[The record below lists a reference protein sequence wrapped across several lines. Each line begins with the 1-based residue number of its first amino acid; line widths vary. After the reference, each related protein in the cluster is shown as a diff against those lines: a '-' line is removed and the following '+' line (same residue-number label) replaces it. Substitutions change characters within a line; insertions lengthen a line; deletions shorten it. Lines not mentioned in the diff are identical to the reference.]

1 MSADSLFTL
10 DPASTP
16 QPVATASDGS
26 GGGAGRGGSQNGSQ
40 GPLVVVQQPRN
51 TAPPRPA
58 PQRSQGNTD
67 NSLRNG
73 YAAISHSVSGETAA
87 IGVGFLLG
95 GPVGAVIGGA
105 AGPVIAAA
113 MMWRNRG
120 REHNET
126 TNQNTTPGSNGRDS
140 SGSAGRGN
148 GGGGGGRSNGGAG
161 RSGSSGNGSGG
172 GRRRTLDNS
181 GSGSG
186 GGSDT
191 SRRPKTKD
199 PVADKLSKAG
209 KDLADKL
216 KRSRTDR
223 DKNPKNNKGDW
234 PGKGKGGTD
243 PKGAGTSKGGNG
255 KGSGTGGSGTGKGTG
270 GGGGDAKTTSRDGLK
285 TKHRGPQPNSPRPW
299 RDRGP
304 KDKNKRKNSKGDDT
318 TATTAPDGLGP
329 KTPKPGDGGLPAK
342 PTPEPDEY
350 IDAELIDDDHPSPP
364 DPDNNP
370 SFLDDDIVDAVIV
383 DDAPD
388 EQTEKKA
395 KDRIALVRAKRE
407 KEKRRAAAAAGK
419 KAAEKAARDGN
430 MGDPAAVKAHVVQQE
445 NRVIDLQIH
454 HENHLIALTQ
464 AAEKPRS
471 TPVNYPAIQ
480 VTPTG
485 ARTAGVAIARQINAR
500 GTTAYTILRTMAD
513 QLAHGLHSDD
523 DADMGDHIV
532 ELTGIPNMCKNLS
545 VAVQEASRAL
555 ARTAPL
561 HPSVIKHLNNAAV
574 AARTA
579 GVMAENI
586 MVVFVQA
593 HRDDIIRIL
602 DPRIGEERW
611 NIRNAPGTLD
621 AAKLRAAIASAHSVR
636 LALPGGSNTGG
647 GQGGSKLVPASDGST
662 RKLIDLMKNFKR
674 GHMVN
679 VLSEV
684 AGSAAGVDAV
694 ADSITKLYKRMQKTW
709 PTENVVDD
717 TVARTAGQVRRVSA
731 ELHKAI
737 KAAQKAH
744 QRELRLNAKGRAGKG
759 AQAERKWDVVG
770 RPSSSN

>member
-1 MSADSLFTL
+1 M
-10 DPASTP
+10 
-16 QPVATASDGS
+16 
-26 GGGAGRGGSQNGSQ
+26 
-40 GPLVVVQQPRN
+40 
-51 TAPPRPA
+51 
-58 PQRSQGNTD
+58 
-67 NSLRNG
+67 
-73 YAAISHSVSGETAA
+73 SGETAA

-95 GPVGAVIGGA
+95 GPLGAIIGGA

-126 TNQNTTPGSNGRDS
+126 TNQNTTTPGSASRES
-140 SGSAGRGN
+140 SGGAGRGN
-148 GGGGGGRSNGGAG
+148 GSGNGGRSSGGAG
-161 RSGSSGNGSGG
+161 RGNGSGG
-172 GRRRTLDNS
+172 GPHRTPNSS

-186 GGSDT
+186 GSSRRSDT
-191 SRRPKTKD
+191 GRRPKTKD

-234 PGKGKGGTD
+234 SGKGKGGAD
-243 PKGAGTSKGGNG
+243 PKGAGSSKGGSG

-270 GGGGDAKTTSRDGLK
+270 GGADAKTTSRGGLK
-285 TKHRGPQPNSPRPW
+285 TKDRGPQQDSPRPW

-304 KDKNKRKNSKGDDT
+304 KDKNKNKTSKGDDT
-318 TATTAPDGLGP
+318 TATTAPDGLSP
-329 KTPKPGDGGLPAK
+329 KTPKPGDGGLPSK
-342 PTPEPDEY
+342 PTPKPDEY
-350 IDAELIDDDHPSPP
+350 IDAELVDDDLPRDQ
-364 DPDNNP
+364 DPDND
-370 SFLDDDIVDAVIV
+370 SRLSDDDIVDAVIV
-383 DDAPD
+383 ENAPD
-388 EQTEKKA
+388 EQAEKKKA
-395 KDRIALVRAKRE
+395 EDRIALVRAKRV

-419 KAAEKAARDGN
+419 KAAERAARDGD
-430 MGDPAAVKAHVVQQE
+430 MGDPAAVKAHVIRQANQ
-445 NRVIDLQIH
+445 VIDLEIH
-454 HENHLIALTQ
+454 HENHLIALTR

-480 VTPTG
+480 AAPTG
-485 ARTAGVAIARQINAR
+485 TRTAGVAIARQINAR
-500 GTTAYTILRTMAD
+500 GTTAYAILHAMAD
-513 QLAHGLHSDD
+513 QLAHGLHSDE

-561 HPSVIKHLNNAAV
+561 HPTVIKHLNNAAV

-621 AAKLRAAIASAHSVR
+621 AAKLRSAIASAHSAR
-636 LALPGGSNTGG
+636 LALPGGSAPSPGG
-647 GQGGSKLVPASDGST
+647 GRGGSKLVPASDGST

-694 ADSITKLYKRMQKTW
+694 ANSITKLYKRMQKTW

-759 AQAERKWDVVG
+759 ARAERKWDVVG

>member
-1 MSADSLFTL
+1 M
-10 DPASTP
+10 
-16 QPVATASDGS
+16 
-26 GGGAGRGGSQNGSQ
+26 
-40 GPLVVVQQPRN
+40 
-51 TAPPRPA
+51 
-58 PQRSQGNTD
+58 
-67 NSLRNG
+67 
-73 YAAISHSVSGETAA
+73 SGETAA

-126 TNQNTTPGSNGRDS
+126 TNQNTTPSSNGRDA
-140 SGSAGRGN
+140 SGAAGRGN
-148 GGGGGGRSNGGAG
+148 GSGNSGRGNGGVG
-161 RSGSSGNGSGG
+161 RGNGSDG
-172 GRRRTLDNS
+172 GRHRTPNSSGS

-186 GGSDT
+186 GSRSSDT
-191 SRRPKTKD
+191 NRRPKTKD

-216 KRSRTDR
+216 KRNRTDR
-223 DKNPKNNKGDW
+223 DKNPKTNKGDSS
-234 PGKGKGGTD
+234 GKGKGGAD
-243 PKGAGTSKGGNG
+243 PKGAGSSTGGSG
-255 KGSGTGGSGTGKGTG
+255 KGSGTGGSGSGSGKGSGGGGSGTVKRTG
-270 GGGGDAKTTSRDGLK
+270 GGADAKTTTRGGLK
-285 TKHRGPQPNSPRPW
+285 TKDRGPQQNSPRPW

-304 KDKNKRKNSKGDDT
+304 KDKNKKKTSKGDDT

-329 KTPKPGDGGLPAK
+329 KTPKPGDGGLPSK
-342 PTPEPDEY
+342 PTPKPDEY
-350 IDAELIDDDHPSPP
+350 IDAELVDDDHPTSP
-364 DPDNNP
+364 DPDNDQ
-370 SFLDDDIVDAVIV
+370 SFSDDDIVDAVIV
-383 DDAPD
+383 EDGPE
-388 EQTEKKA
+388 EQAEKKA
-395 KDRIALVRAKRE
+395 EDRIALVRAKRV
-407 KEKRRAAAAAGK
+407 KDKRRAAIAAGK
-419 KAAEKAARDGN
+419 KAAERAARAGD
-430 MGDPAAVKAHVVQQE
+430 MGDPAAVKAHVTQRE
-445 NRVIDLQIH
+445 NRVIDLEIH

-480 VTPTG
+480 AAPTG
-485 ARTAGVAIARQINAR
+485 TRTAGVAIARQINVR
-500 GTTAYTILRTMAD
+500 GTTAYAILRTMAD
-513 QLAHGLHSDD
+513 QLAHGLHGDE

-621 AAKLRAAIASAHSVR
+621 AAKLRAAIASAHSTR
-636 LALPGGSNTGG
+636 LALPGGSATSPGG
-647 GQGGSKLVPASDGST
+647 GKGGSKLVPASDGST

-694 ADSITKLYKRMQKTW
+694 ADSITKMYKRMQKTW

-717 TVARTAGQVRRVSA
+717 TVARTAGQVRRVSV

-759 AQAERKWDVVG
+759 ARAERKWDVVG

>member
-16 QPVATASDGS
+16 QPGATASDGS

-51 TAPPRPA
+51 PAPPRPA

-67 NSLRNG
+67 NSMRNG

-87 IGVGFLLG
+87 IGVGFILG

-126 TNQNTTPGSNGRDS
+126 TNQNTTSGSNGRDS

-148 GGGGGGRSNGGAG
+148 GGGGGGR
-161 RSGSSGNGSGG
+161 GNGSGG
-172 GRRRTLDNS
+172 GQHRTPNNS

-186 GGSDT
+186 SGSRDT

-223 DKNPKNNKGDW
+223 AKNPKNNKGDW
-234 PGKGKGGTD
+234 TGKGKGGTA
-243 PKGAGTSKGGNG
+243 PKGAGTSKGGSG
-255 KGSGTGGSGTGKGTG
+255 KGTGTGGSGTGKGTG
-270 GGGGDAKTTSRDGLK
+270 GGADAKTTSRGGLK
-285 TKHRGPQPNSPRPW
+285 TKDRGPQPDSPRPW
-299 RDRGP
+299 RNRGP
-304 KDKNKRKNSKGDDT
+304 KDKNKKKTSKGDDT
-318 TATTAPDGLGP
+318 AATTAPDGLSP
-329 KTPKPGDGGLPAK
+329 KTPKPDDGGLPSK
-342 PTPEPDEY
+342 PTPKPDEY
-350 IDAELIDDDHPSPP
+350 IDAELVDDDHPASP
-364 DPDNNP
+364 DPDNDQ
-370 SFLDDDIVDAVIV
+370 SFSDDDIVDAVIV
-383 DDAPD
+383 EDPE
-388 EQTEKKA
+388 EQAEKKKA
-395 KDRIALVRAKRE
+395 EDRIALVRAKRV

-419 KAAEKAARDGN
+419 KAAEKAARDGD
-430 MGDPAAVKAHVVQQE
+430 MGDPAAVKAHVTQRE
-445 NRVIDLQIH
+445 NRVIDLEIH

-480 VTPTG
+480 AAPTG
-485 ARTAGVAIARQINAR
+485 TRTAGVAIARQINVR
-500 GTTAYTILRTMAD
+500 GTTAYLILRTMAD
-513 QLAHGLHSDD
+513 QLAHGLHGDD
-523 DADMGDHIV
+523 NADMGDHIV

-593 HRDDIIRIL
+593 HREDIIRIL

-621 AAKLRAAIASAHSVR
+621 AAKLRAAIASAHSTR
-636 LALPGGSNTGG
+636 LALPSGSATSPGGGS
-647 GQGGSKLVPASDGST
+647 GGSKLVPASDGST

-694 ADSITKLYKRMQKTW
+694 ADSITKMYKRMQKTW

-717 TVARTAGQVRRVSA
+717 TVARTAGQVRRVSV

-759 AQAERKWDVVG
+759 ARVERKWDVVG

>member
-1 MSADSLFTL
+1 M
-10 DPASTP
+10 
-16 QPVATASDGS
+16 
-26 GGGAGRGGSQNGSQ
+26 
-40 GPLVVVQQPRN
+40 
-51 TAPPRPA
+51 
-58 PQRSQGNTD
+58 
-67 NSLRNG
+67 
-73 YAAISHSVSGETAA
+73 SGETAA

-120 REHNET
+120 REHDET

-161 RSGSSGNGSGG
+161 RGNGSGG
-172 GRRRTLDNS
+172 GRHRTPNNS
-181 GSGSG
+181 GAGSG
-186 GGSDT
+186 GGGRGSDT

-234 PGKGKGGTD
+234 SGKGKGGAD
-243 PKGAGTSKGGNG
+243 PKGADSSKGAGASKGGSG
-255 KGSGTGGSGTGKGTG
+255 KGSGAGGSGTGKGTG
-270 GGGGDAKTTSRDGLK
+270 GGADAKTTSRGGLK
-285 TKHRGPQPNSPRPW
+285 TKDRGPQQNSPRPW

-304 KDKNKRKNSKGDDT
+304 KDKNKKKTSKGDDT
-318 TATTAPDGLGP
+318 AATTAPDGLGP
-329 KTPKPGDGGLPAK
+329 KTPKPGDGGLPSK
-342 PTPEPDEY
+342 PTPKPDEY
-350 IDAELIDDDHPSPP
+350 IDAELVDDDHPTCP
-364 DPDNNP
+364 DPDNDQ
-370 SFLDDDIVDAVIV
+370 SFPDDDIVDAVIV
-383 DDAPD
+383 EDAPD
-388 EQTEKKA
+388 EQAEKKKA
-395 KDRIALVRAKRE
+395 EDRIALVRAKRV

-419 KAAEKAARDGN
+419 KAAEKAARNGD
-430 MGDPAAVKAHVVQQE
+430 MGDPAAVKDHVIRQE

-480 VTPTG
+480 AAPTG
-485 ARTAGVAIARQINAR
+485 TRTAGVAIARQINVR
-500 GTTAYTILRTMAD
+500 GTAAYAILHAMAD
-513 QLAHGLHSDD
+513 QLAHGLHGDE

-532 ELTGIPNMCKNLS
+532 ELTGIPTMCKNLS
-545 VAVQEASRAL
+545 IAVQEASRAL

-593 HRDDIIRIL
+593 HREDIIRIL

-621 AAKLRAAIASAHSVR
+621 AAKLRAAIASAHSTR
-636 LALPGGSNTGG
+636 LALPGGSATSPGG
-647 GQGGSKLVPASDGST
+647 GKGGSKLVPASDGST

-694 ADSITKLYKRMQKTW
+694 ATSITKMYKRMQKTW

-717 TVARTAGQVRRVSA
+717 TVARTAGQVRRVSV

-759 AQAERKWDVVG
+759 ARVERKWDVVG